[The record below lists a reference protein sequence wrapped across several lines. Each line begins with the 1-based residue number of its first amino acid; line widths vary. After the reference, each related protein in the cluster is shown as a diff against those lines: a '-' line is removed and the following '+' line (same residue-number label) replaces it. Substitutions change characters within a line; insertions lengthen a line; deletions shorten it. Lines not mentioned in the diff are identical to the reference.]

1 MFEFV
6 VSIGPCA
13 DNYIE
18 RGAEGELTNSRP
30 VKEGCRLWLGE
41 GDLCLLADC
50 LTGRIEGLTGHL
62 SPTGVCPTEMCVE
75 PMEGSVTFSGVR
87 RFEGAVYV
95 GCNIRGTAADAEG
108 GTVTIGD
115 PSSAD
120 MAVRVAKN
128 LVVCLKDGVICGVC
142 VHDPDGR
149 SAA

>member
-13 DNYIE
+13 DNVIG
-18 RGAEGELTNSRP
+18 RSAEGELTNSRP

-41 GDLCLLADC
+41 GDLCLLADG
-50 LTGRIEGLTGHL
+50 LTGRIEGLTGRL
-62 SPTGVCPTEMCVE
+62 SPTGVCSAGMSAE

-87 RFEGAVYV
+87 RFEGAIYV
-95 GCNIRGTAADAEG
+95 GCNIRRTAADGEG
-108 GTVTIGD
+108 GVAIGD

-128 LVVCLKDGVICGVC
+128 LVVCLKDGLICGVR
-142 VHDPDGR
+142 VYDPDGR